1 METRTR
7 GASSMDQA
15 GASGS
20 DRRRSPGQHHR
31 PDLNLPPVQSSGPV
45 SVTSP
50 VGWPLTPES
59 TLNPGF
65 VAYE

>member
-1 METRTR
+1 M
-7 GASSMDQA
+7 GQA